1 MRKTEK
7 RNVVC
12 LSDKGG
18 LEMKQKDVDRR
29 EAGANGAEIDAE
41 TMEKWEEERA
51 RIEDEALKI
60 TKEDI

>member
-41 TMEKWEEERA
+41 TMEK
-51 RIEDEALKI
+51 
-60 TKEDI
+60 

>member
-41 TMEKWEEERA
+41 TMESLIADSGLIKVEKCSHFV
-51 RIEDEALKI
+51 L
-60 TKEDI
+60 